1 MKLTML
7 GTGGALVTK
16 YYNTCYVLEDE
27 GQGFLVDGG
36 GGNQLL
42 QQLEKAGINWKAIKN
57 IFITHKHIDHLL
69 GLVWLCRYIMNTMNK
84 GKYPGVAHL
93 YGHSEVLGRLER
105 ILKETLEP
113 KELKFFNKG
122 LYFIPVEDGEQK
134 TIMGKNVTFFDIN
147 STKTKQ
153 FGFRMEY
160 REGQY
165 LVCLGDEPYNERS
178 HDYLEGAQWLFHEAY
193 CLFSE
198 ADIYEPYEKHHSTVK
213 EACQVAESFNIPNLL
228 LYHTED
234 GSFPK
239 RQERYLAEGKNF
251 YSGKLFV
258 PEDLDAIELD

>member
-7 GTGGALVTK
+7 GTGGALITK
-16 YYNTCYVLEDE
+16 YYNTCFTLEDAGE
-27 GQGFLVDGG
+27 YFLVDGG

-42 QQLEKAGINWKAIKN
+42 QQLEKAEINWKDIKS

-84 GKYPGVAHL
+84 GKYPGEARL
-93 YGHSEVLGRLER
+93 YGHTEVLGKLER

-122 LYFIPVEDGEQK
+122 LYFIPVEDGE
-134 TIMGKNVTFFDIN
+134 TRIIMGKKVTFFDIN

-153 FGFRMEY
+153 FGFSMEY
-160 REGQY
+160 TEGKR
-165 LVCLGDEPYNERS
+165 LVCLGDEPYSESS
-178 HDYLEGAQWLFHEAY
+178 HDYLEGCQWLFHEAY

-198 ADIYEPYEKHHSTVK
+198 AHIYEPYEKHHSTVK
-213 EACQVAESFNIPNLL
+213 EACQVAEDFKIPNLL

-234 GSFPK
+234 GSFPT
-239 RQERYLAEGKNF
+239 RQERYLAEGKNY
-251 YSGKLFV
+251 YSGKLYV
-258 PEDLDAIELD
+258 PEDLDTIELD

>member
-16 YYNTCYVLEDE
+16 YYNTCFVLEDK
-27 GQGFLVDGG
+27 GQYFLVDGG
-36 GGNQLL
+36 GGNKLM
-42 QQLEKAGINWKAIKN
+42 QQLEQAKIDWKDIKN

-84 GKYPGVAHL
+84 GKYPGTVQL
-93 YGHSEVLGRLER
+93 YGHAEVLGKLER

-113 KELKFFNKG
+113 KELRFFNKG
-122 LYFIPVEDGEQK
+122 LYFISVEDGETK
-134 TIMGKNVTFFDIN
+134 SIMGKNMTFFDIN

-153 FGFRMEY
+153 LGFSMEY
-160 REGQY
+160 NEGKR
-165 LVCLGDEPYNERS
+165 LVCLGDEPYSETSYN
-178 HDYLEGAQWLFHEAY
+178 YLKGCQWLLHEAY

-213 EACQVAESFNIPNLL
+213 EACQIAESFKIPNLL

-234 GSFPK
+234 GSYPK
-239 RQERYLAEGKNF
+239 RQERYIEEGGNF
-251 YSGKLFV
+251 YKGNLLV
-258 PEDLDAIELD
+258 PEDLDTVDLF